1 MSGFPVLSRQTG
13 YSPAQTTGAF
23 GQPMQPSFGNTPSFA
38 TGAQTSPYR
47 TTTPGTFG
55 VQTTPSPGGMFAPQT
70 GATGS
75 FFTQGAPRPGQPATT
90 PGLFAP
96 QPAQAGMMYAQPQTA
111 PGSMFSPQPAQPS
124 FMTPGM
130 QPGGMYPMRPGMISP
145 PQPQYNPRPQFTDT
159 TQWRHRK
166 ASDLQP
172 QLKDFLIKIDTHI
185 NENDL
190 KLHKAELQLS
200 HLSEEHASLSQHSK
214 KLFGYCKKV
223 MAQQQRLEKTLE
235 VKLKFENDLAK
246 FVKDFL
252 KLVEQANTQQMYQRI
267 TTPASF
273 LVELLQHCDEKV
285 KALDKYI
292 DEVEEIV
299 RIDVESSND
308 QFQSAATLAN
318 TLKLMQENFEIVT
331 AMVAE
336 VHKGVVE
343 WENRYIALMR
353 DTYREDVSDQFR
365 ARRDEYESFDRLA
378 ETPELQRR
386 TYPEEQVVQP
396 ARSIALRDSIIGRG
410 SMSGGRL
417 SR

>member
-1 MSGFPVLSRQTG
+1 MP
-13 YSPAQTTGAF
+13 TTGAPPYAT
-23 GQPMQPSFGNTPSFA
+23 QPGTSFFTSPTARMPQPNPTPGVF
-38 TGAQTSPYR
+38 TGAPTQT
-47 TTTPGTFG
+47 
-55 VQTTPSPGGMFAPQT
+55 GMFAP
-70 GATGS
+70 
-75 FFTQGAPRPGQPATT
+75 T
-90 PGLFAP
+90 P
-96 QPAQAGMMYAQPQTA
+96 Q
-111 PGSMFSPQPAQPS
+111 PGSMFAAPPAQPGFMGATPNPYGARPGVMSPQPQFAA
-124 FMTPGM
+124 
-130 QPGGMYPMRPGMISP
+130 
-145 PQPQYNPRPQFTDT
+145 RPQMFTDT

-166 ASDLQP
+166 AADLP
-172 QLKDFLIKIDTHI
+172 QNIKDFLIKLDNGI
-185 NENDL
+185 NDNDL
-190 KLHKAELQLS
+190 KLHIAESQLA
-200 HLSEEHASLSQHSK
+200 HLSEEHSTLSQHSK

-235 VKLKFENDLAK
+235 VKLKFENDLAR

-267 TTPASF
+267 STPATF

-292 DEVEEIV
+292 DEVEDIV
-299 RIDVESSND
+299 KIDIESSNEK
-308 QFQSAATLAN
+308 FQTAATLAN

-336 VHKGVVE
+336 VHRGVVE

-365 ARRDEYESFDRLA
+365 ARRDEYEAFDRLA
-378 ETPELQRR
+378 EMPDPQRQ
-386 TYPEEQVVQP
+386 TYHEEAVVQP

-410 SMSGGRL
+410 SMSGARL